1 MLSTATSTKPA
12 SLPKAPTNRSSS
24 PFDMFDDLEGTSNN
38 ALHLASKAPSAT
50 KIQAAA
56 STAGTDDDILGL
68 LGQPV
73 AVTKAPAQIIAPRPT
88 RQKPADNTPSS
99 ASSSRPPSRPT
110 AARTPSPPPHILGQV
125 VSMGFSVQQAR
136 LALAATLGSEQPGQW
151 NISGAMEI
159 LASDGAAHAAR
170 QRTEQDLPRRP
181 FDDERE
187 EDDEA
192 YLRRQRDGR
201 KARQESSNSR
211 ASGNRDQDRN
221 GTVSPNQST
230 LDATANELLQ
240 QASVFGSSMLKSANA
255 YWKTSRA
262 QIQKAIDEKKLAI
275 PIVSGPSSGRSS
287 PSSARPRWMSEEVNE
302 DDDSAHYKRSSKKSQ
317 AVPAE
322 STDTVFKD
330 FEDDDDN
337 RGGQADIQQAHPSD
351 RPSERSQ
358 QKQREIQGIPSLQL
372 DQAAAERARHATS
385 SQNGDMPRSAT
396 LLGVPQAEK
405 RVYTSPNRRKVAAS
419 APVSAVPPHSATP
432 LASAKPKVSRPPRPR
447 ISATPSQLETSRE
460 YRTLGNEHFKLG
472 RYGEAV
478 EAYTKASDALP
489 EGHVAQVA
497 VLNNRANARLK
508 IGEERQ
514 ASTDATAVLNIL
526 CAPTD
531 LAKVTREVWEVILHD
546 FGTATQQDMQNEKF
560 DAHDALGKALARRAR
575 GCEGCEKW
583 RLAMLDWQMITELGD
598 PAVVKS
604 AGGMKVVSEGLHRC
618 RKVVEGGNATKPPAA
633 NAPKRPPPA
642 RPPKAAVSTKPI
654 HSDAV
659 DKLRE
664 TNKKAEADE
673 AERLLVKDAVDAK
686 ITEWK
691 GGKENNLRALI
702 ASLDNVLWDELGWKK
717 VGMHELITDSQLKVR
732 YVRAISKVHPD
743 KVSPSEAWLL
753 DEPRLSIRCARLD
766 PMYQLRDA

>member
-1 MLSTATSTKPA
+1 
-12 SLPKAPTNRSSS
+12 
-24 PFDMFDDLEGTSNN
+24 
-38 ALHLASKAPSAT
+38 
-50 KIQAAA
+50 
-56 STAGTDDDILGL
+56 
-68 LGQPV
+68 
-73 AVTKAPAQIIAPRPT
+73 
-88 RQKPADNTPSS
+88 
-99 ASSSRPPSRPT
+99 
-110 AARTPSPPPHILGQV
+110 
-125 VSMGFSVQQAR
+125 MGFSVQQAR

-170 QRTEQDLPRRP
+170 QRTEQDLPRKP
-181 FDDERE
+181 FDNGRE

-201 KARQESSNSR
+201 RARQESSNSR

-221 GTVSPNQST
+221 GTISPNQST
-230 LDATANELLQ
+230 LDVTANELLQ

-287 PSSARPRWMSEEVNE
+287 PSSARPRWMTEEVNE
-302 DDDSAHYKRSSKKSQ
+302 DDDSLHQTRASKKAQ
-317 AVPAE
+317 AVPSE
-322 STDTVFKD
+322 SMDTGFKD
-330 FEDDDDN
+330 FDNDDGS
-337 RGGQADIQQAHPSD
+337 RGGQADVLQAHPSD
-351 RPSERSQ
+351 RRSERSQ
-358 QKQREIQGIPSLQL
+358 QKQRESQSIPSLQL
-372 DQAAAERARHATS
+372 DQAAAPCRAGHGHATS
-385 SQNGDMPRSAT
+385 SQNGNMPRSAT
-396 LLGVPQAEK
+396 LLGIPQPEK

-419 APVSAVPPHSATP
+419 APVSAVPPHSPTP
-432 LASAKPKVSRPPRPR
+432 PVSAKPKVSRPPRPR
-447 ISATPSQLETSRE
+447 ISATPSQLETSRK

-478 EAYTKASDALP
+478 EAYNKASDALP
-489 EGHVAQVA
+489 EGHIAQVA

-531 LAKVTREVWEVILHD
+531 LAKATREVWEVILHD
-546 FGTATQQDMQNEKF
+546 FSTATQQDVQNEKF

-575 GCEGCEKW
+575 GYEGCEKW
-583 RLAMLDWQMITELGD
+583 RLAMMDWQMITELGD

-618 RKVVEGGNATKPPAA
+618 RKVVEGGNTTKPPAA

-642 RPPKAAVSTKPI
+642 RPPKRAVSIKPV
-654 HSDAV
+654 HPDAV

-673 AERLLVKDAVDAK
+673 AERLNVKDAVDAK

-743 KVSPSEAWLL
+743 KVSKSEA
-753 DEPRLSIRCARLD
+753 
-766 PMYQLRDA
+766 